1 MQRPLLICIFITL
14 QLSRTYPLLD
24 SKINVLTVCSRHAHA
39 PEHYDMKKKTGTQ
52 CFSLFEGDFHF
63 SYFRI

>member
-1 MQRPLLICIFITL
+1 MQRPLLDCIFITL
-14 QLSRTYPLLD
+14 QSCPVLV
-24 SKINVLTVCSRHAHA
+24 SKINVLTVCSRHAHD
-39 PEHYDMKKKTGTQ
+39 PEHYDKKKKTGTQ

>member
-24 SKINVLTVCSRHAHA
+24 SKINVLTVCSRHAHD
-39 PEHYDMKKKTGTQ
+39 PEHNDMKKKTGTQ

-63 SYFRI
+63 SYFRL